1 MSLFGYEI
9 HIKGLVQGVGFRPF
23 VFNLAKEFNLKGE
36 VYNNS
41 LGVVVILQCDEKN
54 ILLFKEKL
62 FANLPPLARI
72 DDFSFSYKKLQKTYN
87 EFSISTSQ
95 DSEKFSPILSDFALC
110 EDCYNEF
117 YDEKNSR
124 FKYPFI
130 TCTNCGP
137 RFSIIKKL
145 PYDRVNTAM
154 NVFKMCSFC
163 QSEYNDLNN
172 RRFHAQPLSC
182 PKCKISIFLK
192 DKNQNIL
199 AKDEEAF
206 ILLAKLLEEGKIIAF
221 KGMGGFHLIC
231 DSTNENVINELRIRK
246 NRHKKPFAI
255 MVKDLK
261 MAQELAFINEAEAK
275 LLTSNLKPIVI
286 LKSKNIHKSLAPD
299 TDKIGIMLAYM
310 GTHLSLFEY
319 FKKPIVATS
328 ANPSSQSIIY
338 EETKLLEKL
347 SNVFDFY
354 LDYDRQIYNSSDDS
368 IAQVIDDNKIMFLR
382 TSRGLNPVYIN
393 AKDIFNSKEN
403 VLALGSELKNE
414 FACFFKEQIFISPY
428 IGDMKDLDTQERF
441 FNILE
446 FFQNSYNVEFDK
458 VICDKHPHFNYT
470 KEFKDYKNFRMQHH
484 YAHLCACL
492 FEHKIYNDE
501 VLAFVFDGTGY
512 GDDGKIWGGEIFRA
526 NLKSY
531 ERLNHFKNFKLIN
544 ADIKNI
550 ANLALALIFDFNL
563 ESKASEFLA
572 KFSQIKL
579 NNLKKIHSQSSLY
592 TSSLGRI
599 IDAFG
604 AVAFDIQRLDY
615 EAQIGLLMEKYYD
628 QNLNYSY
635 HFNIKENEI
644 CFKKAFLQALK
655 DKDKVKIS
663 TGLLNAIANC
673 IIEYSKGFKEEV
685 ILGGGVF
692 QNKTLLE
699 ILIRKKFNY
708 KTSLKFPCNDSSI
721 ALGQLVHYLS
731 LKT

>member
-1 MSLFGYEI
+1 MSHFGYEI

-23 VFNLAKEFNLKGE
+23 VFNIAKELNLKGE

-41 LGVVVILQCDEKN
+41 LGVVIILECSNDELE
-54 ILLFKEKL
+54 IFKEKL

-87 EFSISTSQ
+87 EFIISTSQ

-117 YDEKNSR
+117 YDEKNPR

-145 PYDRVNTAM
+145 PYDRVNTTM
-154 NVFKMCSFC
+154 DEFKMCSFC
-163 QSEYNDLNN
+163 QSEYEDPTN

-182 PKCKISIFLK
+182 PKCKITIFLK

-199 AKDEEAF
+199 AKDEKAF

-231 DSTNENVINELRIRK
+231 DSTNKNAINELRIRK
-246 NRHKKPFAI
+246 NRPKKPFAI

-286 LKSKNIHKSLAPD
+286 LNSKNIHKSLASD
-299 TDKIGIMLAYM
+299 TNKIGIMLAYM
-310 GTHLSLFEY
+310 GTHLMLFEH
-319 FKKPIVATS
+319 FKKPIIATS
-328 ANPSSQSIIY
+328 ANLSSQSIIY
-338 EETKLLEKL
+338 EETKLLEQL
-347 SNVFDFY
+347 SDVFDFY
-354 LDYDRQIYNSSDDS
+354 LDYDRAIHNSSDDS
-368 IAQVIDDNKIMFLR
+368 IAQVISEKTMFLR
-382 TSRGLNPVYIN
+382 TSRGLNPLYIN
-393 AKDIFNSKEN
+393 TADIFNAKEN
-403 VLALGSELKNE
+403 ILALGSELKNE
-414 FACFFKEQIFISPY
+414 FACFFKNQIFISPY
-428 IGDMKDLDTQERF
+428 IGDMKSLDIQERF
-441 FNILE
+441 FKILT
-446 FFQNSYNVEFDK
+446 FFQNSYKLNFDQ
-458 VICDKHPHFNYT
+458 ILSDKHPQFNYV
-470 KEFKDYKNFRMQHH
+470 KEFKDDKNFRVQHH

-492 FEHKIYNDE
+492 FEHKIYKND

-563 ESKASEFLA
+563 ENKASEFLA
-572 KFSQIKL
+572 KFSQVKL
-579 NNLKKIHSQSSLY
+579 SNLKKIHTQSSLY

-604 AVAFDIQRLDY
+604 AFAFDIQKLDY

-628 QNLNYSY
+628 KNLNYSY
-635 HFNIKENEI
+635 KFEIKEKEI
-644 CFKKAFLQALK
+644 CFKNAFLQALE

-663 TGLLNAIANC
+663 TGLLNGIANL
-673 IIEYSKGFKEEV
+673 IIEYSKDFKEEV
-685 ILGGGVF
+685 LLCGGVF

-699 ILIRKKFNY
+699 ILDRKKFTY
-708 KTSLKFPCNDSSI
+708 KTSLQFPCNDSSI